1 MVVEMI
7 IKPVQVSFL
16 GWADLKHAAVRPE
29 AQKAFSGMAALLIVD
44 KSEVQAEAQ
53 M

>member
-7 IKPVQVSFL
+7 IKPVLAS
-16 GWADLKHAAVRPE
+16 WAELKHEAVRPE
-29 AQKAFSGMAALLIVD
+29 AQKAFSGMAALLMVD